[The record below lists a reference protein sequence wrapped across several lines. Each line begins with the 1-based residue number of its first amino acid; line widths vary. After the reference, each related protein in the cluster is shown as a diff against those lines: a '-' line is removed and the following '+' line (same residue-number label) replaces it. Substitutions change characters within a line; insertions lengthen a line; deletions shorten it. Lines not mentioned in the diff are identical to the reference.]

1 MFEWGDIRIFV
12 AVAAEGSTLGAARK
26 LGMNQ
31 STVSRR
37 IGALEDA
44 LGLKLFERDVRG
56 YALTPHGT
64 AMLDVTGQMAAA
76 AGNVEL
82 RAERL
87 SRDLAG
93 TIRVSGAAMSM
104 NVWGFALMAKF
115 REMHP
120 EVSFDVDTSE
130 GRVSLE
136 RGEADVALRA
146 ADEIEGDTLVAR
158 KITKIQWGV
167 FGSRDYLLRHGM
179 PRCIEDCCGHDFL
192 FYDRSMVERMKGL
205 RWLDAKIPAERIV
218 QRVNSVSGMSGS
230 LSAIEALGALPCKV
244 GADTTDLVLCF
255 VEEAMA
261 HPLWIVASKEAY
273 GLPRVRKFMKFVAD
287 NMPRDD

>member
-1 MFEWGDIRIFV
+1 MYEWGDIRIFV
-12 AVAAEGSTLGAARK
+12 AVAAEGSTLAAARK
-26 LGMNQ
+26 LGLNQ

-37 IGALEDA
+37 IAALEDA
-44 LGLKLFERDVRG
+44 LGLSLFERDTRG
-56 YALTPHGT
+56 YALTPQGS
-64 AMLDVTGQMAAA
+64 AMLDVAGQMAAA
-76 AGNVEL
+76 AENVAL

-87 SRDLAG
+87 GRDLSGA
-93 TIRVSGAAMSM
+93 IRVSGAAMSM
-104 NVWGFALMAKF
+104 NVWGFPLMAKF
-115 REMHP
+115 REAHP

-146 ADEIEGDTLVAR
+146 ADAIEGDTLIAR
-158 KITKIQWGV
+158 KITNIQWGV

-179 PRCIEDCCGHDFL
+179 PRGIEDCGGHDFL
-192 FYDRSMVERMKGL
+192 FYDRPMVERVQGL
-205 RWLDAKIPAERIV
+205 RWLDGRIAPERIV
-218 QRVNSVSGMSGS
+218 QRVNSVSGMTGS
-230 LSAIEALGALPCKV
+230 LSAVAALGALPCKV
-244 GADTTDLVLCF
+244 GNDTTDLVLCF

-287 NMPRDD
+287 NMPKDG